1 MSQRGTGLVKCRFE
15 NLSITQKKSLGIFRP
30 LRRKALKIFR
40 PQRRKAWA
48 ISSLDLPSLLRC
60 SLASVWTKGK
70 LAALTKK
77 HTKTKRKTKTFTL
90 LTFRIL
96 PICPNSATQ
105 QTQSMAPF
113 NFFLIF
119 FPVADLL
126 VGFIYWLSFPQFF
139 SIWTNRLASLEL
151 LNNTT
156 FPRRRK
162 TFQVKI
168 IRSANEAQS
177 QRPLMWSKIISMQ
190 CMITCSLPP
199 PPKCSSTAKAIIA
212 VHPRFLH

>member
-1 MSQRGTGLVKCRFE
+1 MSQREGTGLVKCRFE

-77 HTKTKRKTKTFTL
+77 HTKTKTKTKTFTL

-113 NFFLIF
+113 YFFLI

-126 VGFIYWLSFPQFF
+126 VGFIFGSPSSYQLSP
-139 SIWTNRLASLEL
+139 I
-151 LNNTT
+151 
-156 FPRRRK
+156 
-162 TFQVKI
+162 
-168 IRSANEAQS
+168 
-177 QRPLMWSKIISMQ
+177 
-190 CMITCSLPP
+190 
-199 PPKCSSTAKAIIA
+199 
-212 VHPRFLH
+212 FLHLDKSACLPQSSWIIQHFQGGGKHFRWGEN

>member
-1 MSQRGTGLVKCRFE
+1 MKEFNSLTRCLMSWVREGTGLVKCRFE

-30 LRRKALKIFR
+30 L
-40 PQRRKAWA
+40 RRKAWA

-77 HTKTKRKTKTFTL
+77 HTKTKTKTKTFTL

-113 NFFLIF
+113 KFFLIF

-151 LNNTT
+151 LNNPT

-168 IRSANEAQS
+168 NRSANEAQS
-177 QRPLMWSKIISMQ
+177 QQ
-190 CMITCSLPP
+190 PP
-199 PPKCSSTAKAIIA
+199 GDVEHNIHAM
-212 VHPRFLH
+212 HDNL